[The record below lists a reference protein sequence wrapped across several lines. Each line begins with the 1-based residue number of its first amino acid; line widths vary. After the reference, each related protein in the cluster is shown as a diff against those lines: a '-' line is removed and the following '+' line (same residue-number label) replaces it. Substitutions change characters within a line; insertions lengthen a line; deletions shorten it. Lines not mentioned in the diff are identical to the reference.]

1 MRDFKVLTGPIT
13 LSRSSPAL
21 VVAHVTR
28 LVKMVEAVDRNAPHA
43 PDHKDFNDPS
53 PEEDAPR
60 SEARA
65 PAPHSY
71 KSDPK
76 VASPSKIHPGSVC
89 NQVTIELMPLATAR
103 PAVTVD

>member
-53 PEEDAPR
+53 PEENAPR
-60 SEARA
+60 SGATT
-65 PAPHSY
+65 PAPHSCQFH
-71 KSDPK
+71 PQ
-76 VASPSKIHPGSVC
+76 AARRSKIPPRRRW
-89 NQVTIELMPLATAR
+89 NQVTIGLMPLAA
-103 PAVTVD
+103 A

>member
-43 PDHKDFNDPS
+43 PDHKDFNDPR
-53 PEEDAPR
+53 PGENGPR
-60 SEARA
+60 SEARG

-71 KSDPK
+71 QSDPEG
-76 VASPSKIHPGSVC
+76 ASPSKIRPGSC
-89 NQVTIELMPLATAR
+89 WNQVTMELMPLATA
-103 PAVTVD
+103 